1 MPKTGPRRCAPALWP
16 QRPRAV
22 GSPHSRARPFPCS
35 QRWETCHQAGLAAP
49 AGASALVMPR
59 GDAGTLLSW
68 SLFATFGTAGY
79 EHQSRQWESSGQEGG
94 SGAKQSEARSPTMA
108 PALGWTWT
116 GVWRWGWG
124 PGDPRA
130 QPAQLVTTARNEDA
144 GVQVNQLPSSPESCI
159 SPNARALPVVT
170 VPPSPAGSLPLQTVQ
185 GAGKAAVLP
194 VRAPPMIVAQAGPW
208 KTHPDWSPRA
218 QPQLR
223 SPQIGASAT

>member
-1 MPKTGPRRCAPALWP
+1 MQAPCFPGVYSQLLEPLGMNTRAGSG
-16 QRPRAV
+16 RAV
-22 GSPHSRARPFPCS
+22 AKRGAAAPSRARP
-35 QRWETCHQAGLAAP
+35 
-49 AGASALVMPR
+49 GARTWPQHSDGP
-59 GDAGTLLSW
+59 
-68 SLFATFGTAGY
+68 
-79 EHQSRQWESSGQEGG
+79 
-94 SGAKQSEARSPTMA
+94 
-108 PALGWTWT
+108 GWTWT

-124 PGDPRA
+124 PGAPRA

-144 GVQVNQLPSSPESCI
+144 GVQVNQLPSSPESC
-159 SPNARALPVVT
+159 SSSDAKALPVAT
-170 VPPSPAGSLPLQTVQ
+170 VPPSPAGSPPLQTVQ